1 MEKLR
6 NKELSNLS
14 EILVPV
20 TVFSQS
26 LVLIQLLK
34 IKSGHSLVA
43 LWKAVSIQN
52 ALRTLSPSNC
62 HKHPLCRN
70 LLYSFPDDRGQV
82 IDPRLQSSSGGQ
94 S

>member
-14 EILVPV
+14 EVLALV

-43 LWKAVSIQN
+43 SWKAISIQM
-52 ALRTLSPSNC
+52 LYQHLVLEIVTSTFC
-62 HKHPLCRN
+62 GRN

-82 IDPRLQSSSGGQ
+82 N
-94 S
+94 